1 MAETHL
7 PLRTI
12 AVGADTEPEA
22 LAAYL
27 DKRHRTRTAL
37 VTTADGDILVVE
49 DVWGRPCERY
59 RLLKLSGAVR
69 WRRVA

>member
-37 VTTADGDILVVE
+37 VSAADGDILVVE
-49 DVWGRPCERY
+49 DV
-59 RLLKLSGAVR
+59 
-69 WRRVA
+69 